1 MGGAALSVVLAS
13 FVEAKCTIY
22 GVADVARVF
31 VFLAVVLPPADR
43 AEAHGPRRLQRPIP
57 AARAAITDFGRV
69 LHRK

>member
-1 MGGAALSVVLAS
+1 
-13 FVEAKCTIY
+13 
-22 GVADVARVF
+22 VADVARVF